1 MFQKGQLI
9 GPYKLVSLIGRGG
22 FGEVW
27 LAVRQTSLLTTK
39 VAVKLPLDDQID
51 IDAIK
56 REAALWEQ
64 ASGHPNVLPII
75 EANIYDDQ
83 VVIVSEYASSGSLAD
98 LLKERKLSV
107 PEAVDMIFGILAG
120 LEFLHSKQ
128 IIHRD
133 LKPANVLLQG
143 QTPRLADFGISRALL
158 TTQTSQSVNI
168 TGTPPYMAPEAFDGK
183 RNVQTDIWSVGVIF
197 YYLLS
202 GNLPF
207 PQQGI
212 TSLLGAIVGQN
223 PAPLPTSVPKSLGK
237 VLSSALA
244 KNPQERYM
252 SASNMKVAL
261 QEAVNAKFDI
271 PNGARNKPED
281 GEIETV
287 LAIPKTKPL
296 KKSYKS
302 LVVFAALAACIF
314 ALILG
319 GAATFLYFFY
329 LPKFDVSRGN
339 LTTPGTELQSSPE
352 PKPVNKT
359 AKSTPRQQPTLLDTQ
374 VPKEPP
380 PNPVIDFGPARKL
393 IPNNMLQ
400 TARQAAQ
407 KKHRASNFVGK
418 GCVIRTQ
425 ITLASQS
432 SELEQYVGTYRCL
445 MKGKYLGISN
455 FDFEVQVVGEIRLQ
469 GDRPI
474 VSSWA
479 Q

>member
-1 MFQKGQLI
+1 MFQEGQLI
-9 GPYKLVSLIGRGG
+9 GPYRLVSLIGRGG

-56 REAALWEQ
+56 REAALWEH

-83 VVIVSEYASSGSLAD
+83 VVIVSEYASDGSLAD
-98 LLKERKLSV
+98 LLKERTLSV
-107 PEAVDMIFGILAG
+107 QEAVDMLFGILAG

-158 TTQTSQSVNI
+158 TTQTSQSVTI

-183 RNVQTDIWSVGVIF
+183 RTVQTDIWSVGVIF

-223 PAPLPTSVPKSLGK
+223 PATLPTSVPKNLGK
-237 VLSSALA
+237 VLSTALA
-244 KNPQERYM
+244 KNPQERFT
-252 SASNMKVAL
+252 SASKMKVAL
-261 QEAVNAKFDI
+261 QEALNAKFAI
-271 PNGARNKPED
+271 STGVGNKPERV
-281 GEIETV
+281 EIETV
-287 LAIPKTKPL
+287 LAIPKTQQQR
-296 KKSYKS
+296 KSRKS
-302 LVVFAALAACIF
+302 LVAFVASAV
-314 ALILG
+314 LILG
-319 GAATFLYFFY
+319 LLLSGAAIFLYFFY
-329 LPKFDVSRGN
+329 ISKSDVSGGN
-339 LTTPGTELQSSPE
+339 YRTPSTGSQSSPA
-352 PKPVNKT
+352 PKPANKT
-359 AKSTPRQQPTLLDTQ
+359 PKVTPKQQPTVLDTQ
-374 VPKEPP
+374 VSNEPS
-380 PNPVIDFGPARKL
+380 PNPVIDFGPAQKM

-400 TARQAAQ
+400 AAKGKARQM
-407 KKHRASNFVGK
+407 HPASNFVGE
-418 GCVIRTQ
+418 GCFRK
-425 ITLASQS
+425 TLVLRSRS
-432 SELEQYVGTYRCL
+432 PELEEYFGTYQCA
-445 MKGKYLGISN
+445 MKGKYLGIN
-455 FDFEVQVVGEIRLQ
+455 NYDFEVQVVGEIRLQ
-469 GDRPI
+469 GGRLN
-474 VSSWA
+474 VNSWA